1 MQNANI
7 FGQCRL
13 FAHFGVWPW
22 FMKKF
27 SWYYASERGWWTQ
40 DSRIES
46 CSSWDELVSAV
57 VVVSMICSG
66 HQPRHDNLCWR
77 RLHSSSHSFFVS
89 NCSTN
94 NTRVTQIFSK
104 RTVFIISFIAVF
116 IYFDVCLVNC
126 EHTVVRVLMPPVRLN
141 WRHWNL
147 CMRLKPVVMTV
158 MMLQMMIAA
167 ARLWPRWSI
176 SIDVS
181 TTDCNQHWQVSIRHH
196 PWISF

>member
-1 MQNANI
+1 MVKHLCNRSQCFKLKVRFNIFHFHPCNNLENYVLQSSFTSDDERMQNANI

-27 SWYYASERGWWTQ
+27 SWYYTSERGWWTQ

-77 RLHSSSHSFFVS
+77 RLHSSSSHSFFVS

-94 NTRVTQIFSK
+94 NTRVTQIFLNVQFLSSHSLLY
-104 RTVFIISFIAVF
+104 SFI
-116 IYFDVCLVNC
+116 
-126 EHTVVRVLMPPVRLN
+126 LMFV
-141 WRHWNL
+141 
-147 CMRLKPVVMTV
+147 
-158 MMLQMMIAA
+158 
-167 ARLWPRWSI
+167 
-176 SIDVS
+176 
-181 TTDCNQHWQVSIRHH
+181 
-196 PWISF
+196 